1 MTNVELYN
9 TIPPGNINDM
19 NISINYKESY
29 NYNNDFNFN
38 NLNTISSSNV
48 PSYTFIESTV
58 STNNSVIIC
67 CGGGWGTLVVDPEIS
82 DAVNYWK
89 TKNVNIWV
97 LFYRTPIL
105 KNNLSNQYD
114 ITNYYNMN
122 AYPFL
127 LLYDLDSMV
136 KIVKRT
142 YPQGKLGL
150 NGFSAGGNLVS
161 SYASIITYNANIMSD
176 IRAIVDETKTQ
187 PNLSFPSSRF
197 MTFINNYSVDSYLRD
212 STPSIVIDFLLLMY
226 PVVDITVPQEENISS
241 FLLSFTPFNVNNCLY
256 SLTLLYSNK
265 IYSDGPSTPINNSGS
280 MSMITNNYP
289 PTYYVSTMTDPF
301 VQVTIGNIFCQNLLN
316 NGVTIYRQLYPS
328 GGHGFGLGYCFNSLP
343 TYPLNTYPYKFF
355 ERTIQ
360 NTQNISY
367 GSDFVNGSY
376 INLNQS
382 SWFVPPINPPIT
394 TTNSSIPTVISFNN
408 FLENIL

>member
-1 MTNVELYN
+1 
-9 TIPPGNINDM
+9 
-19 NISINYKESY
+19 
-29 NYNNDFNFN
+29 
-38 NLNTISSSNV
+38 
-48 PSYTFIESTV
+48 
-58 STNNSVIIC
+58 
-67 CGGGWGTLVVDPEIS
+67 
-82 DAVNYWK
+82 
-89 TKNVNIWV
+89 
-97 LFYRTPIL
+97 
-105 KNNLSNQYD
+105 
-114 ITNYYNMN
+114 
-122 AYPFL
+122 
-127 LLYDLDSMV
+127 
-136 KIVKRT
+136 
-142 YPQGKLGL
+142 
-150 NGFSAGGNLVS
+150 
-161 SYASIITYNANIMSD
+161 
-176 IRAIVDETKTQ
+176 
-187 PNLSFPSSRF
+187 
-197 MTFINNYSVDSYLRD
+197 
-212 STPSIVIDFLLLMY
+212 
-226 PVVDITVPQEENISS
+226 
-241 FLLSFTPFNVNNCLY
+241 
-256 SLTLLYSNK
+256 
-265 IYSDGPSTPINNSGS
+265 